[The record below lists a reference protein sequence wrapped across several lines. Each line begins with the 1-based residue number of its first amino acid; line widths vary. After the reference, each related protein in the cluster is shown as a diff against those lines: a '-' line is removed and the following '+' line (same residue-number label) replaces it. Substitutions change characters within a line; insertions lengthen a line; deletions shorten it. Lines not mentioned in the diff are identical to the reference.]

1 MVLGVKMTS
10 VKELRSVDLSS
21 YTIISTAIAVLF
33 SIITSIVLVIAIA
46 AISPAA
52 MGVSAYLVSTIIVGS
67 LMYTTYNSFCQGF
80 LYNLLAKKL
89 NTIQIAFED
98 DKQIIKVST
107 TPTAIIIAMILTIQV
122 ILLYLVSVFIFPLL
136 LNTMIQTL
144 MYSGQELLAYSLY
157 QFLILLSQPITV
169 AMIIFGT
176 FIISF
181 VFVLLGCYIYNI
193 LASTGRGAIV
203 ELSKQDNM
211 TSIESV
217 DILKLA
223 IVFAVVAGILNLILA
238 LISLISGGEIIT
250 AIGNIIGGF
259 IGAFIVGALLAAFYN
274 FLAPKLGKLK
284 LELIDQ

>member
-1 MVLGVKMTS
+1 MSS
-10 VKELRSVDLSS
+10 VKELKSIDLSS

-33 SIITSIVLVIAIA
+33 SIISSIIVVIAIGA
-46 AISPAA
+46 MSPAA
-52 MGVSAYLVSTIIVGS
+52 MGMSVYLISTIIVGT
-67 LMYTTYNSFCQGF
+67 LMYTTYNTFCQGF

-89 NTIQIAFED
+89 NTIHIAFED
-98 DKQIIKVST
+98 DKEIIKVST
-107 TPTAIIIAMILTIQV
+107 TPTAIIIAMIMTIQV

>member
-1 MVLGVKMTS
+1 MSS
-10 VKELRSVDLSS
+10 VKELKSIDLSS

-33 SIITSIVLVIAIA
+33 SIISSIIVVIAIGA
-46 AISPAA
+46 MSPTA
-52 MGVSAYLVSTIIVGS
+52 MGISVYLISTIIVGT
-67 LMYTTYNSFCQGF
+67 LMYTTYNTFCQGF
-80 LYNLLAKKL
+80 LYNILAKKL
-89 NTIQIAFED
+89 NTIHIAFED
-98 DKQIIKVST
+98 DKEIIKVST
-107 TPTAIIIAMILTIQV
+107 TPTAIIIAMIMTIQV